1 MAYPKE
7 VAMEAQDVMSRPIF
21 SITPA
26 DSLAN
31 AIHLML
37 QNHISGLPV
46 IDAEGRLQGMLT
58 EGDLLRRAETA
69 TQRHRPRWL
78 TFLVGPGRLADEYVH
93 THGRKVS
100 EIMTTDPVTVAEDTS
115 LEDVVSLME
124 KHRIKRVP
132 VMRGDKVMGIIS
144 RANLLYALAS
154 IARGA
159 KLVSLDDRAIRNRL
173 IAELEGQSWCPRSID
188 VIVRD
193 GVVQLWGTITD
204 ERERQA
210 TIVAAENIPGVARVE
225 DHLAWVDP
233 MTGVVV
239 ESEGQM
245 TYPLAS

>member
-1 MAYPKE
+1 
-7 VAMEAQDVMSRPIF
+7 MEAQDVMSRPVF
-21 SITPA
+21 SITPT
-26 DSLAN
+26 DSLTN
-31 AIHLML
+31 AIRLML

-46 IDAEGRLQGMLT
+46 IDGEGRLQGMLT

-78 TFLVGPGRLADEYVH
+78 ALLVGPGRLADEYVH

-100 EIMTTDPVTVAEDTS
+100 EIMTTDPVTVAEDTP

-154 IARGA
+154 MARGA
-159 KLVSLDDRAIRNRL
+159 KPASFDDRAIRNRL
-173 IAELEGQSWCPRSID
+173 IVELAGQSWAPTGSVDI
-188 VIVRD
+188 IVRD
-193 GVVQLWGTITD
+193 GIVQLWGTITD
-204 ERERQA
+204 ERQRQA
-210 TIVAAENIPGVARVE
+210 TIVAAENISGVTRVE

-239 ESEGQM
+239 ESDGQV